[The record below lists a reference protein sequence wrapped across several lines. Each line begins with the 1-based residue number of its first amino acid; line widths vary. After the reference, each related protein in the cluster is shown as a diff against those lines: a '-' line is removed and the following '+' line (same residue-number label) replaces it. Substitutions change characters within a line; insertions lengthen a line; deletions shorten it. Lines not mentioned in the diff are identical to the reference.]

1 MSKKIKFKTLL
12 LLIFTYL
19 LVVPINANAKDY
31 ITEFNNLF
39 SSGSISINTDY
50 EITDTSGLSQAASN
64 YAYSYNTLEY
74 FNSPTDNSNINL
86 ILTSCNYETSKC
98 SFALYRY
105 KNSNGTYTNEKLA
118 EYNDITININRDVN
132 SYFTFVDADNNIKI
146 NYAEDMFENEAEKN
160 NYIAGYISNLSVY
173 DSDSSI
179 SYKYDSYSKVLTRVD
194 KTNSSITLIASKK
207 INDFIFEYIET
218 PYSEEF
224 KKLTSGTLTIKSD
237 TDITSSILSSYL
249 TNYAGTIYFSIDGEV
264 KNNKVYIKLCEYKNG
279 STTIKEK
286 HLVTIVRDSSIDKDI
301 FAKVNYDSDFID
313 IKAETPSNK
322 TYFYQ
327 SYFNRISYTKSESDY
342 TYYFGENQLYGT
354 DDVILSFIKR
364 KTDNYDEILDIQFHK
379 ASMRFIG
386 YSTTYS
392 EEFKKVG
399 STITVNADE
408 LNDNT
413 INEAIHGKLGY
424 KYSNLGCN
432 QDYSICDIGLFDD
445 ELNTVEIH
453 KINVKLDNNITDE
466 FKKEFNINA
475 DNTIDIIMEDD
486 NGLNYLTYS
495 YYNENTEN
503 SLMYYCN
510 QIKCTLT
517 LNNYNNNKYES
528 HDFNYNVVVKKQPT
542 SYYSSKIKDSI
553 DIYAGETTDIW
564 NRMWVDKFNKTNKIL
579 GTINNCNKSTQTCT
593 IALLNDSNN
602 IEVHTS
608 KVNLKDGK
616 SPEFNKL
623 FSNDK
628 IQFNAVYKNDQDYI
642 TRLSMAYLM
651 GKTQSWSYL
660 TNYNNGKAQLFLND
674 LESHTMNVE
683 FVNGNQEH
691 QNIIDKA
698 IQTIDSANLK
708 VNLVDLEFIND
719 FYYNDETEFFSKNY
733 NSKQLYDSFYNVIN
747 DKHIS
752 YFYVPEGGGGD
763 YFAGGMSGKLVLF
776 YDGIAY
782 GSTNNYIETNMYH
795 VIYIPNDTPDT
806 IDDYI
811 KAAQKRIDDY
821 LGKDSG
827 VTVNYS
833 RTVNPDELDYVDLNL
848 EGHDG
853 NSYHIN
859 FKDKQAE
866 FLIIKDS
873 SKMQKST
880 FTAVDVNNNVT
891 VSSNNATYPTNT
903 IVSSEK
909 MDKNEKEYKQIL
921 EKLGITDAEVFD
933 INLYSTLLGN
943 IKDFKGINFN
953 VNVPLTN
960 SDLNSGD
967 LYAYYIDD
975 NGKIEEHPIT
985 INDFMASFDTTHFST
1000 YIISKKISD
1009 DKLQGITN
1017 GNEENPGTY
1026 DDITLW
1032 ITLGVI
1038 SLGGIVITAFYKK
1051 KEIFNSKKKSI

>member
-1 MSKKIKFKTLL
+1 MSKKIRLKALL

-19 LVVPINANAKDY
+19 LVAPINANARDY
-31 ITEFNNLF
+31 ITEFNSLF
-39 SSGSISINTDY
+39 SSGSIIINTDY
-50 EITDTSGLSQAASN
+50 EITDSSTLFQAVANDINNYSTSEYYNSTTDYSNLNLSLIN
-64 YAYSYNTLEY
+64 CDYA
-74 FNSPTDNSNINL
+74 
-86 ILTSCNYETSKC
+86 TSKC
-98 SFALYRY
+98 NFELYRF
-105 KNSNGTYTNEKLA
+105 KNSNGTYTNEKVA
-118 EYNDITININRDVN
+118 TYNDITISINQDIN
-132 SYFTFVDADNNIKI
+132 SYFTFVDGDSNIKI
-146 NYAEDMFENEAEKN
+146 NYDEDMFQTEEEKN
-160 NYIAGYISNLSVY
+160 NYISKYINSLSIYESN
-173 DSDSSI
+173 SSI
-179 SYKYDSYSKVLTRVD
+179 IYKYESHSKLLTRID
-194 KTNSSITLIASKK
+194 TTDSSITLIASKK
-207 INDFIFEYIET
+207 INNFVFEYTET

-224 KKLTSGTLTIKSD
+224 KRLTSGTLTIKSD
-237 TDITSSILSSYL
+237 ADITSSILSSYL
-249 TNYAGTIYFSIDGEV
+249 TNYGDNYYFSVDGEV
-264 KNNKVYIKLCEYKNG
+264 KNNKAYIKLCEYKDG
-279 STTIKEK
+279 STTVKEK
-286 HLVTIVRDSSIDKDI
+286 HLITIVKDSSIDKSI

-313 IKAETPSNK
+313 IKAETPLNK
-322 TYFYQ
+322 TYYYQ
-327 SYFNRISYTKSESDY
+327 SYFNSISYTKSENNY
-342 TYYFGENQLYGT
+342 TYYFSENPLYGT

-364 KTDNYDEILDIQFHK
+364 KADNYDEIVDIQFHK
-379 ASMRFIG
+379 ASIRFTG
-386 YSTTYS
+386 YSNNYS
-392 EEFKKVG
+392 EAFKKIG
-399 STITVNADE
+399 NTLTVNADE
-408 LNDNT
+408 LNDST
-413 INEAIHGKLGY
+413 INEAVHGSFGY

-432 QDYSICDIGLFDD
+432 QDYSICDIGLFDN

-453 KINVKLDNNITDE
+453 KINIKLDNNITDE
-466 FKKEFNINA
+466 FKKEFNIKI
-475 DNTIDIIMEDD
+475 DNTIDIIMEND
-486 NGLNYLTYS
+486 NGLNYLSYS
-495 YYNENTEN
+495 YYNENSGN
-503 SLMYYCN
+503 SITYYCN

-517 LNNYNNNKYES
+517 LNNYSSNKYES
-528 HDFNYNVVVKKQPT
+528 HDFNYNIVVKKQPT

-564 NRMWVDKFNKTNKIL
+564 NRIWIDKFNKTNKIL
-579 GTINNCNKSTQTCT
+579 GTINNCNKSTQSCN

-602 IEVHTS
+602 IEIHTS

-623 FSNDK
+623 FSNNK

-660 TNYNNGKAQLFLND
+660 TNYSNGKAQLFLNE
-674 LESHTMNVE
+674 LESHTMDIE

-698 IQTIDSANLK
+698 IQTIDNANLK

-719 FYYNDETEFFSKNY
+719 FYYNNETEFFSKNY
-733 NSKQLYDSFYNVIN
+733 NSKQLYDSFYKVIN

-763 YFAGGMSGKLVLF
+763 YFASGMSGKLVLF

-795 VIYIPNDTPDT
+795 VIYIPNDTPNT

-827 VTVNYS
+827 VTVSYS
-833 RTVNPDELDYVDLNL
+833 RAVIPEDLDYVDLNL

-859 FKDKQAE
+859 FKDKQSE
-866 FLIIKDS
+866 FIIIKDS
-873 SKMQKST
+873 NKIQKST
-880 FTAVDVNNNVT
+880 FTAIDVNNNITVT
-891 VSSNNATYPTNT
+891 SNNAIYPTNT
-903 IVSSEK
+903 IVFSEK
-909 MDKNEKEYKQIL
+909 MNKNEKEYKQIL
-921 EKLGITDAEVFD
+921 EKLGITDAEVID
-933 INLYSTLLGN
+933 INLYSTLIGN
-943 IKDFKGINFN
+943 IKNFEGTNFN

-960 SDLNSGD
+960 SNLNSSN

-985 INDFMASFDTTHFST
+985 INDFIASFDTTHFST
-1000 YIISKKISD
+1000 YIISQKISD

-1032 ITLGVI
+1032 MSLGLL
-1038 SLGGIVITAFYKK
+1038 SLGGIIVTTVYKK
-1051 KEIFNSKKKSI
+1051 KQNV